1 MGEYRREDDVCVF
14 ISLSIITT
22 LNSTHARQQ
31 FPLLQADTAVYSRP
45 LTLCTRLTPTTRC
58 AHNTRHTQDTSH
70 PVQTAASASA
80 GAAITTLLAPRP
92 HLTFLSL
99 DRRGGRL
106 RLSQPSRI
114 PSRTNN
120 STHTPHGS
128 GKKTPSKQHSTCCK
142 HPAAAAAATAAHL
155 TAHTKPRLSST
166 GTYLIVY
173 VTSRR
178 RVDHLRH
185 ARAQSEAR
193 LLRLG

>member
-1 MGEYRREDDVCVF
+1 MCCVF

-31 FPLLQADTAVYSRP
+31 SPCSAVYSRP

-58 AHNTRHTQDTSH
+58 AHNTRHTQEHVSSSSNRRFCQRRRRHHD
-70 PVQTAASASA
+70 SARSPPSPHFSLSST
-80 GAAITTLLAPRP
+80 GAAEGSGFHSRRASRRARITQHTHP
-92 HLTFLSL
+92 HEC
-99 DRRGGRL
+99 
-106 RLSQPSRI
+106 
-114 PSRTNN
+114 
-120 STHTPHGS
+120 

-142 HPAAAAAATAAHL
+142 HPAAAAAAATAAHL

-166 GTYLIVY
+166 GTYLIVS

>member
-1 MGEYRREDDVCVF
+1 MCCVF

-31 FPLLQADTAVYSRP
+31 SPPCTLVLSRCVLDSLQPHVVHTTHDT
-45 LTLCTRLTPTTRC
+45 
-58 AHNTRHTQDTSH
+58 HKNTSH

-92 HLTFLSL
+92 HLTFSL

-166 GTYLIVY
+166 GTYLIVS

>member
-1 MGEYRREDDVCVF
+1 MRLYFVIDYNNTQQHTRTTTISPAPYRQTPPCTLVLSRCVLD
-14 ISLSIITT
+14 SLQPHVVHTT
-22 LNSTHARQQ
+22 HDTHK
-31 FPLLQADTAVYSRP
+31 
-45 LTLCTRLTPTTRC
+45 
-58 AHNTRHTQDTSH
+58 NTSH
-70 PVQTAASASA
+70 PVQTAASASD

-142 HPAAAAAATAAHL
+142 HPAAAAAAATAAHL

-166 GTYLIVY
+166 GRYLIVS

>member
-1 MGEYRREDDVCVF
+1 MRTLRAVRWESIEGRTMCCVF

-31 FPLLQADTAVYSRP
+31 SLLLLTGRHRRVLSSSHVVYSTHSNH
-45 LTLCTRLTPTTRC
+45 TLCTQHTTHTRTRLIQFKPPLLPATAPPSRLC
-58 AHNTRHTQDTSH
+58 SLPALTS
-70 PVQTAASASA
+70 
-80 GAAITTLLAPRP
+80 L
-92 HLTFLSL
+92 FSL

-142 HPAAAAAATAAHL
+142 HPAAAAAAATAAHL

-166 GTYLIVY
+166 GTYLIELPLCDL
-173 VTSRR
+173 TPSR
-178 RVDHLRH
+178 
-185 ARAQSEAR
+185 
-193 LLRLG
+193 